1 MKKILWISALILTLS
16 ACQDN
21 IKKEKEAEKELQPKA
36 ETKTAK
42 PAFDHKA
49 YKMKGMIIAKNT
61 FKVFKS
67 NIQAVVA
74 KDGLPGVVDF
84 CHDNAMKL
92 TDSLGKSHNVV
103 IKRTSHKLRNSENK
117 PDIDSEAVINEYL
130 RLQEEQ
136 NNMEPVVMKDADGYV
151 HFYAPIKLK
160 KECLKCHGTPGK
172 EIPEPV
178 YKLIKS
184 KYPNDKA
191 TGFKVG
197 ELRGI
202 WDIKFLD
209 MADK

>member
-1 MKKILWISALILTLS
+1 ML
-16 ACQDN
+16 
-21 IKKEKEAEKELQPKA
+21 
-36 ETKTAK
+36 
-42 PAFDHKA
+42 
-49 YKMKGMIIAKNT
+49 IAKNT
-61 FKVFKS
+61 FKIFKS
-67 NIQAVVA
+67 KIQTIAG
-74 KDGLPGVVDF
+74 KKGLPSVVGF

-92 TDSLGKSHNVV
+92 TDSLGKVHNVI
-103 IKRTSHKLRNSENK
+103 IKRTSHKLRNPENK
-117 PDIDSEAVINEYL
+117 PDIDDEAVLNEYL

-136 NNMEPVVMKDADGYV
+136 KPMEPVVLKDANGYV

-160 KECLKCHGTPGK
+160 KDCLKCHGTPGK

-191 TGFKVG
+191 IGFKIG

>member
-1 MKKILWISALILTLS
+1 MKKILWISALLISLS
-16 ACQDN
+16 ACQN
-21 IKKEKEAEKELQPKA
+21 EVKKEPNKEVEKQE
-36 ETKTAK
+36 AK
-42 PAFDHKA
+42 VQKPSFDHKA

-67 NIQAVVA
+67 NIQKVAA
-74 KDGLPGVVDF
+74 KDGLPGVVGF
-84 CHDNAMKL
+84 CHENAKKL
-92 TDSLGKSHNVV
+92 ADSLGKTHNVV
-103 IKRTSHKLRNSENK
+103 IKRTSHKLRNAKNE
-117 PDIDSEAVINEYL
+117 PDADSKAVLEEYL
-130 RLQEEQ
+130 KLQESHKT
-136 NNMEPVVMKDADGYV
+136 MEPVVKKAPDGYV

-160 KECLKCHGTPGK
+160 KECLKCHGTPGQDITD
-172 EIPEPV
+172 EI

-191 TGFKVG
+191 TGFKEG